1 MKIQII
7 NKAIKILSEDKFL
20 KKLVD
25 NYPTPKFE
33 INNNYFDALSKSI
46 IYQQLSGKVAKI
58 IYTRFLKKFN
68 HQNPNPNDFL
78 NIEESKLKEIGLSWQ
93 KIKYIKNLSN
103 FLIFVNF

>member
-20 KKLVD
+20 KRLVD
-25 NYPTPKFE
+25 SYPTPKFE

-68 HQNPNPNDFL
+68 HKNPNPNDFL
-78 NIEESKLKEIGLSWQ
+78 KYRRIQIERDWI
-93 KIKYIKNLSN
+93 IMAKN
-103 FLIFVNF
+103 